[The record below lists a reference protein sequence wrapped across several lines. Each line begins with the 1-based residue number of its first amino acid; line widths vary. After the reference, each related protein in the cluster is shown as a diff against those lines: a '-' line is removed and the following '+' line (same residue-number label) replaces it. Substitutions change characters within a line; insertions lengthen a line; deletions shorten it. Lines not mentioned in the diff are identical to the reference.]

1 MTIEHTFDAVIVGA
15 GGAGLMAA
23 LHASHG
29 AKVAVLSKMYPTRS
43 HTGTAQ
49 GGVAA
54 PLGNME
60 EDRWDWYMYD
70 TVKGGDYLVD
80 QDAAEILARES
91 VETVLELEHLGLPF
105 DRTPD
110 GRIEQ
115 RRFGGHTREFGKAP
129 VMRSCKSSDRTGHMI
144 LQTLYQNCIRGGIRF
159 FDEFFV
165 LDLILEDGAARGVA
179 AVEIKSGE
187 LHVFRAKAVLLA
199 CGGFGRMYAVTSNAH
214 SLTGDAVAAAYRR
227 GLPLED
233 MEFFQF
239 HPTGMYRLGI
249 LLSEAAR
256 GEGGILINGAGER
269 FLERCAPHL
278 KDLAPRDMISRFIY
292 QEIREGRGVDGKDY
306 VHLDIRPETINRC
319 GSAPGGRR
327 VTAAEL
333 EAKLPDIIE
342 MMRIY
347 QGIDPMQAPVPVQ
360 PTAHYAMGGI
370 PTDCDGRVLLAAPA
384 SPAAAAETASGLFAA
399 GECACVSVHGA
410 NRLGTNSLVDL
421 LVFGRRSGRAL
432 AEFCAGSD
440 LAGLPAGAG
449 REAAGELTR
458 LRHSRGSER
467 VGALRAAMQRCM
479 TEYVGVQRIAHGLEK
494 ALQTLRELK
503 ARYQKIGLADLGK
516 KWNTEILEAFELGG
530 LLDLAEVTAASALH
544 RTESRG
550 AHFREDFPRRDDPN
564 WLRHTLA
571 RRSAGSGAAPVLE
584 EIRFERRP
592 VAITRFAPE
601 AREY

>member
-1 MTIEHTFDAVIVGA
+1 MTVEHTFDAVIVGA

-23 LHASHG
+23 LHASQG
-29 AKVAVLSKMYPTRS
+29 AKVAVISKLYPTRS
-43 HTGTAQ
+43 HTGAAQ

-60 EDRWDWYMYD
+60 EDRWDWYMFD

-91 VETVLELEHLGLPF
+91 IVAVLELEHLGLPF
-105 DRTPD
+105 DRTPE

-115 RRFGGHTREFGKAP
+115 RRFGGHTREFGQAP
-129 VMRSCKSSDRTGHMI
+129 VMRSCKSADRTGHMI
-144 LQTLYQNCIRGGIRF
+144 LQTLYQNCIKREVRF

-165 LDLILEDGAARGVA
+165 LDLILKDGEARGVA
-179 AVEIKSGE
+179 AVEIKTGE
-187 LHVFRAKAVLLA
+187 LHLFHAKAVLLA
-199 CGGFGRMYAVTSNAH
+199 GGGFGRMYAVTSNAH
-214 SLTGDAVAAAYRR
+214 ALTGDLVAAAYRR

-239 HPTGMYRLGI
+239 HPTGMYKMGI

-256 GEGGILINGAGER
+256 GEGGILLNGAGER
-269 FLERCAPHL
+269 FLERCAPHF

-292 QEIREGRGVDGKDY
+292 EEIRAGRGVDGKDY
-306 VHLDIRPETINRC
+306 VYLDIRPETINRL
-319 GSAPGGRR
+319 GSAPGGRQ
-327 VTAAEL
+327 VTAADL

-342 MMRIY
+342 LMRVY
-347 QGIDPMQAPVPVQ
+347 QGIDPMKAPVPIQ

-370 PTDCDGRVLLAAPA
+370 PTDCDGRVLRTAAHTPP
-384 SPAAAAETASGLFAA
+384 SAADAVPGLFAA

-421 LVFGRRSGRAL
+421 LVFGRRSGRAM
-432 AEFCAGSD
+432 AEFCAWKS
-440 LAGLPAGAG
+440 LEALPEGAG
-449 REAAGELTR
+449 SEAVGELIR
-458 LRHSRGSER
+458 LRESRGLER
-467 VGALRAAMQRCM
+467 VGVLRAALQRCM
-479 TEYVGVQRIAHGLEK
+479 TENVGVQRIAQGLER
-494 ALQTLRELK
+494 ALQTIRDLK
-503 ARYQKIGLADLGK
+503 NRYQKLGLADLGR

-550 AHFREDFPRRDDPN
+550 AHYREDFPSRDDMN
-564 WLRHTLA
+564 WLHHTLA
-571 RRSAGSGAAPVLE
+571 RRAAGSGAGLVFDRIL
-584 EIRFERRP
+584 FDRRP
-592 VAITRFAPE
+592 VVITRFAPE